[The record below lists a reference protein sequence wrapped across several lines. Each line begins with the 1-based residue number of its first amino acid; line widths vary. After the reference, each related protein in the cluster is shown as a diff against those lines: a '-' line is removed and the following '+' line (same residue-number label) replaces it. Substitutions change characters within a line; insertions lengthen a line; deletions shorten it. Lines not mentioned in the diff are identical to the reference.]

1 MTARLRSS
9 KAPCRWSR
17 GAGQL
22 NRFGMAFG
30 ALAALFLAIG
40 TSPALAIDV
49 GDADP
54 LPDRVY
60 AECVLSDDAVE
71 ALVESIEDVNSNNPN
86 DAEIVGAV
94 SYVVV
99 YVVGNDNNGQ
109 EIVDDESS
117 DFTGPAICI
126 NDSEVEITPALQT
139 DDIPDIDPDIDI
151 LDLQDGLILRHAP
164 AGDGA
169 PGANRICHTTD
180 GNTDCFDID

>member
-1 MTARLRSS
+1 MSARMRSL

-22 NRFGMAFG
+22 NRFGIACA
-30 ALAALFLAIG
+30 ALAALFLASG
-40 TSPALAIDV
+40 TSPAIAIDV

-54 LPDRVY
+54 LPNRVY

-71 ALVESIEDVNSNNPN
+71 ALVESIEDVNSNRPN
-86 DAEIVGAV
+86 DPEIVGAV
-94 SYVVV
+94 SYVIV

-109 EIVDDESS
+109 EIVDDVSLG
-117 DFTGPAICI
+117 FTGPAICI
-126 NDSEVEITPALQT
+126 NDLEVEIAPALQT
-139 DDIPDIDPDIDI
+139 DDIPDVDI
-151 LDLQDGLILRHAP
+151 LDLQDALILRHAP